1 MRFVAS
7 RLDKHFGSFK
17 FRLAAYFL
25 LLSLFPL
32 LGAVWAFNEVAS
44 RGETGRAD
52 ARLNASLRAS
62 VDDFSARV
70 DEAEESAV
78 ALAHATAFHGAL
90 SDDNRAALARLYR
103 EVSDAAFYSRGQL
116 LAGSRPPALGIK
128 RFADVLAED
137 GRPLG
142 RVVVSVP
149 LNDELV
155 SRLRGRTGF
164 SSQDRLALVAE
175 GRTIVGP
182 ASLARARLPVQG
194 AADLELDDETYRAL
208 ATSLP
213 TGIADTSLVVYTPKA
228 AIAAEAA
235 GLRRRML
242 LLAALALAVA
252 GAVAYVLGR
261 TIVRSLKRLS
271 DAAGQVARGDFS
283 SRVPVKG
290 RDEFATVS
298 RAFNDMAAQLE
309 SRLEELAWERG
320 RTRDAIARFGEALAA
335 TNNPM
340 LLVPVIVESTV
351 EATGAAG
358 GRLIL
363 DGQELARAGDPDA
376 GPEPLAIALNS
387 DDGEPALLLLTPPG
401 PDFSDDARE
410 LAYWLASQARTAL
423 ENARLHKRLELEAV
437 TDGLT
442 ELPNR
447 RQFQQSLDHELV
459 RAERFAN
466 PLALVVADLDNFKQV
481 NDRHGHLAGD
491 EVLRVFSEIL
501 REVVREVD
509 TAARYGG
516 EEFALLLPET
526 NLEGGRRVAERIR
539 AELAARVFE
548 PMPGVSMSVSASFGV
563 AAYPEFRTA
572 DDLFAQADQALYRAK
587 AGGKDRVEVAIGPA
601 LASAAER
608 PA

>member
-1 MRFVAS
+1 MRFLAS
-7 RLDKHFGSFK
+7 RLERHFGSFK

-32 LGAVWAFNEVAS
+32 LGAVWAFSEVAS

-52 ARLNASLRAS
+52 ARLNGSLRSS

-70 DEAEESAV
+70 DEAQESAV

-90 SDDNRAALARLYR
+90 ADDNRAGLARLYR

-116 LAGSRPPALGIK
+116 LAGSRPPALGIR
-128 RFADVLAED
+128 RFADVLTDD

-149 LNDELV
+149 LDDELV
-155 SRLRGRTGF
+155 SRLRGRPGF
-164 SSQDRLALVAE
+164 ASQDRLALVAD
-175 GRTIVGP
+175 GRAIVGP
-182 ASLARARLPVQG
+182 ASLARARLPLRG
-194 AADLELDDETYRAL
+194 AADLDLDGETYRAL

-213 TGIADTSLVVYTPKA
+213 TGIADTTLAVYTPKA
-228 AIAAEAA
+228 EIEAEAA
-235 GLRRRML
+235 SLRRRML
-242 LLAALALAVA
+242 LLAVLALAVA

-261 TIVRSLKRLS
+261 TIVRSLKQLS
-271 DAAGQVARGDFS
+271 DAAGSVARGDFS
-283 SRVPVKG
+283 SRVPVRG
-290 RDEFATVS
+290 HDEFASVS
-298 RAFNDMAAQLE
+298 EAFNDMAAQLE

-335 TNNPM
+335 TNNPY

-363 DGQELARAGDPDA
+363 NGEELARAGDPDA
-376 GPEPLAIALNS
+376 GPEPLAIPLTG
-387 DDGEPALLLLTPPG
+387 DGGESALLLLTPPG
-401 PDFSDDARE
+401 TDFSDDARE

-423 ENARLHKRLELEAV
+423 ENAHLHKRLELEAV

-459 RAERFAN
+459 RAARFDD
-466 PLALVVADLDNFKQV
+466 PLALVVADLDDFKQV

-501 REVVREVD
+501 RDVVREVD

-526 NLEGGRRVAERIR
+526 NLEGARVVAERIR
-539 AELAARVFE
+539 GELAARSFE
-548 PMPGVSMSVSASFGV
+548 PRPGASMTVTVSFGI
-563 AAYPEFRTA
+563 AAYPESQTA
-572 DDLFAQADQALYRAK
+572 EELFAQADQALYRAK
-587 AGGKDRVEVAIGPA
+587 AGGKNRVEVAARPT
-601 LASAAER
+601 LAPVADR